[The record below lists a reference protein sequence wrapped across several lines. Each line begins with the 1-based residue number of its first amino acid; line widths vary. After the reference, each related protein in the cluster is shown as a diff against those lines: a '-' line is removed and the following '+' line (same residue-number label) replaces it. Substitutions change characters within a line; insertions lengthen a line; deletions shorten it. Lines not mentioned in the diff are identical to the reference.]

1 MKSQGKTATSK
12 SRETNEDRET
22 QLTSTHLCGAKTM
35 KLEIGGTLGNF
46 DEFLEA
52 QCELL
57 WESENPKSQRV
68 KRAAVL
74 QGFYLQTPLNSYGK

>member
-57 WESENPKSQRV
+57 
-68 KRAAVL
+68 
-74 QGFYLQTPLNSYGK
+74 